1 MVSYLGNQGYYNGYY
16 DGYYDGY
23 HNQPWLPRL
32 RNRLL
37 YVLDLYLSQQTS
49 DWHFATLYVNEDVE
63 VYADGKDGF
72 WM

>member
-1 MVSYLGNQGYYNGYY
+1 MRKLIQLIRYLPGYLPGY
-16 DGYYDGY
+16 
-23 HNQPWLPRL
+23 PPI
-32 RNRLL
+32 L

-72 WM
+72 

>member
-1 MVSYLGNQGYYNGYY
+1 MCILKVISGYPPGHLPGHLPGVLSQSMVFL
-16 DGYYDGY
+16 
-23 HNQPWLPRL
+23 
-32 RNRLL
+32 
-37 YVLDLYLSQQTS
+37 VCYLSQQTS

>member
-1 MVSYLGNQGYYNGYY
+1 MVSYLGNQGYYNGDYDGYYDGYYNGYY

-37 YVLDLYLSQQTS
+37 SPASAQQWTVRWKFNS
-49 DWHFATLYVNEDVE
+49 ALAHA
-63 VYADGKDGF
+63 K
-72 WM
+72 

>member
-1 MVSYLGNQGYYNGYY
+1 MRGYYTRAALIRVRKLIQRIRYLPGYLP
-16 DGYYDGY
+16 GYS
-23 HNQPWLPRL
+23 PI
-32 RNRLL
+32 L

-72 WM
+72 WI